1 VKVMFKSRKG
11 DYIAK
16 VGIFLVLIAL
26 IVVMIGCDGGDKYNL
41 TMAVAPSGSGTATD
55 LTNASPY
62 AAGTAVS
69 IKAVAAAGY
78 RFVSWAAPA
87 GTFGSVTAA
96 QTTFTMPAQNVT
108 VTANFAPFAGG
119 TGTSGDPYQ
128 IADWH
133 QLDKIRDYLD
143 SSFILIN
150 NLDSATAGYTELASP
165 TANGGKGWQPIG
177 GLSPDVEEPIDP
189 FTGTFD
195 GQGYEIKDLYIDRAD
210 EYGVGLFG
218 SADGVVIEHVGVADV
233 EVTGNTPAGGLLGWI
248 RDGAVSDCYATGS
261 ISGSESVG
269 GLIGA
274 GTCTIGDSYSAA
286 TVTGSTLVGGLAGYS
301 LGDVSNS
308 HADGDV
314 TGDSEVGGLVG
325 ENAILFSTSA
335 TLDGCQASGSVT
347 GNPGSQEVGGLVG
360 RNDGIV
366 HGCDTN
372 CTVFAGAGSNFT
384 GGLVGSNRGQVSA
397 CDSFNDVTGADCVGG
412 VAGENTG
419 SVVYCQAAGA
429 VTGDNAV
436 GGLVGYNNGGT
447 LSDSAALGDVTG
459 RTGSYYVG
467 GLVGG
472 DMYGIVS
479 HCAYLTGA
487 VTGSANV
494 GGLIGGAQGTQ
505 VTESSATGTVA
516 GGYGW
521 MNAGGLVGGSIEAS
535 FERCFATATASGYYN
550 VGGLVGAL
558 SDSSVTSCY
567 ATGTASGYDYAGG
580 LVGYIGGTG
589 ASSVSYSYST
599 GSVAATTNAG
609 GLVAFNGG
617 TVSSSFWDTE
627 TSGQVTS
634 AGGTGKT
641 TAEMQD
647 IGTFTGASWDI
658 VAVAG
663 ADNRDTGYVW
673 NIVDDTTYPFL
684 SWQPV

>member
-195 GQGYEIKDLYIDRAD
+195 GQGYEIKDLYIDRPD
-210 EYGVGLFG
+210 EDGVGLFG
-218 SADGVVIEHVGVADV
+218 AVD
-233 EVTGNTPAGGLLGWI
+233 AGGLI
-248 RDGAVSDCYATGS
+248 ENVEAMDGYVTGGMGVGILIGGSGGGVSNSSSSGGVSGSIAVGGLVGGNAGS
-261 ISGSESVG
+261 ISYCHCV
-269 GLIGA
+269 
-274 GTCTIGDSYSAA
+274 A
-286 TVTGSTLVGGLAGYS
+286 TVTGSGSVGGLVGANGPGSDVSNSYADSDVTGSSGNLGGLVGFNWAGGVARCYALGNVSGDVGSTYVGGLTGDNFGGNVSGCYALGNVNGGEGSMYIGGLVADNAGGTIENSYALGFVIGGEGSQYVGGLAGLNADFFDDLATVSDCYS
-301 LGDVSNS
+301 AGS
-308 HADGDV
+308 V
-314 TGDSEVGGLVG
+314 TGNYSTGGLVG
-325 ENAILFSTSA
+325 EN
-335 TLDGCQASGSVT
+335 D
-347 GNPGSQEVGGLVG
+347 
-360 RNDGIV
+360 
-366 HGCDTN
+366 
-372 CTVFAGAGSNFT
+372 
-384 GGLVGSNRGQVSA
+384 
-397 CDSFNDVTGADCVGG
+397 
-412 VAGENTG
+412 
-419 SVVYCQAAGA
+419 
-429 VTGDNAV
+429 
-436 GGLVGYNNGGT
+436 
-447 LSDSAALGDVTG
+447 
-459 RTGSYYVG
+459 
-467 GLVGG
+467 
-472 DMYGIVS
+472 
-479 HCAYLTGA
+479 
-487 VTGSANV
+487 
-494 GGLIGGAQGTQ
+494 
-505 VTESSATGTVA
+505 
-516 GGYGW
+516 
-521 MNAGGLVGGSIEAS
+521 
-535 FERCFATATASGYYN
+535 
-550 VGGLVGAL
+550 
-558 SDSSVTSCY
+558 
-567 ATGTASGYDYAGG
+567 
-580 LVGYIGGTG
+580 
-589 ASSVSYSYST
+589 
-599 GSVAATTNAG
+599 
-609 GLVAFNGG
+609 G
-617 TVSSSFWDTE
+617 TVSNSFWDTE
-627 TSGQVTS
+627 TSGQATS
-634 AGGTGKT
+634 AGGAGKT
-641 TAEMQD
+641 TAEMQH
-647 IGTFTGASWDI
+647 ISTFTGASWDI
-658 VAVAG
+658 VAVAS
-663 ADNRDTGYVW
+663 ADDRDTGYVW